1 MLVTFLAIHRT
12 GSLTA
17 AAARRG
23 LTQPAVSGQLAKLE
37 QELGRQLF
45 ARAGRGVVPTAYAD
59 DLAARVGPHLDQLT
73 AELGPDAT
81 AAGTVRLAGP
91 AELMT
96 ARILPTLAPLTA
108 RGLRLRVTLGV
119 AQDLLK
125 ALVDDQVD
133 IVVSAIR
140 PKRGTVAATTFVDE
154 EFVLVGPPALARTVN
169 ARQLAEEPVK
179 ALAHLPLVAYDDDLP
194 IIRRYWRSEFGRR
207 PPNATSVT
215 VADLRAVLAAVV
227 AGAGVSV
234 LPRYIAEP
242 ALTAGSVEVLHQAQ
256 VQPLN
261 TLFLATRADGLT
273 DRATALVHDHLKAR
287 AGAWAPSRNPAGPA
301 GT

>member
-1 MLVTFLAIHRT
+1 MPNVDLLVTFLAIHRQ

-17 AAARRG
+17 AAADRG
-23 LTQPAVSGQLAKLE
+23 LTQPAVSGHLARLE

-45 ARAGRGVVPTAYAD
+45 VRAGRGVVPTAYAD
-59 DLAARVGPHLDQLT
+59 DLAARIGPHLDQLT
-73 AELGPDAT
+73 AELAT
-81 AAGTVRLAGP
+81 GAESPGTVRLGGP

-96 ARILPTLAPLTA
+96 ARILPTLAPLTV

-119 AQDLLK
+119 AEELLA
-125 ALVDDQVD
+125 ALHDDTVD

-140 PKRGTVAATTFVDE
+140 PRRGSIVATTFVDE
-154 EFVLVGPPALARTVN
+154 EFVLVGPPALARTVHQ
-169 ARQLAEEPVK
+169 RQLAQDAVK

-207 PPNATSVT
+207 PPNPTSIT
-215 VADLRAVLAAVV
+215 VPDLRAVLAAVV

-242 ALTAGSVEVLHQAQ
+242 ALTAGSVEILHQAQ

-261 TLFLATRADGLT
+261 TLFLAIRTDGL
-273 DRATALVHDHLKAR
+273 DDPAIALVHDHLKAR
-287 AGAWAPSRNPAGPA
+287 AGAWGAL
-301 GT
+301 